1 MAYFSTSD
9 NSIEVKVLDKAINID
24 ARTYNGTTV
33 IDPNYITG
41 DIDRRITSN
50 TNRIVVLE
58 ETSENHEERIDDL
71 EATSTNHEM
80 RIHDL
85 ETSGNVDKTF
95 VYEQNT
101 PKDTWVI
108 THNLGK
114 HPSVEVVD
122 SAGTKFFPEVQWV
135 NDNMC
140 IVYFNVAVNGKAY
153 LN

>member
-1 MAYFSTSD
+1 MAYFSNSGG
-9 NSIEVKVLDKAINID
+9 SIEIRTLDNTININ
-24 ARTYNGTTV
+24 ARTDNGTTV
-33 IDPNYITG
+33 IDPSYITG
-41 DIDRRITSN
+41 AIDKRITSN
-50 TNRIVVLE
+50 TNRIVALE

-71 EATSTNHEM
+71 ENTSTNHET
-80 RIHDL
+80 RISDL
-85 ETSGNVDKTF
+85 ENSGAVDKTF

-101 PKDTWVI
+101 PSDTWVI

-114 HPSVEVVD
+114 RPSVEVVD

-140 IVYFNVAVNGKAY
+140 IIYFNVAFSGKAY